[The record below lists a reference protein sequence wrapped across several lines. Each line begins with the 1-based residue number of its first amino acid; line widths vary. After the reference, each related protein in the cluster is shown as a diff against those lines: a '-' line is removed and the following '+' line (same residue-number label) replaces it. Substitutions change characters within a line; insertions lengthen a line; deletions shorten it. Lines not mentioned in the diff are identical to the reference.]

1 MKCPKCGSEH
11 YKYEGSISTLLGT
24 YAEYKDGEIIQ
35 RNPNITTD
43 QVTCL
48 ECDERF
54 EITHQN
60 ENEMRIGYLKQSI
73 LKCDPINNPMK
84 TTDNKEVLDAFDRLK
99 TFCQSENGYPYN
111 QYLKSSIKRDED
123 LEIIERFIKENS

>member
-24 YAEYKDGEIIQ
+24 YTEYKDGEIIQ

-48 ECDERF
+48 ECGERF
-54 EITHQN
+54 EIKHQN
-60 ENEMRIGYLKQSI
+60 ENEIRIGYPKQPL
-73 LKCDPINNPMK
+73 LKCNPMK
-84 TTDNKEVLDAFDRLK
+84 ITDNKEVLDAFNRLK
-99 TFCQSENGYPYN
+99 TFCQSGSGYPYDP
-111 QYLKSSIKRDED
+111 IKKD
-123 LEIIERFIKENS
+123 LEIIERFIKGRS